1 MPARSVARYALRVQP
16 AELNSPATDRPLP
29 ALVVDGVGKRFS
41 LPVDRVQT
49 LKERALH
56 PIRSSE
62 RKHFEAL
69 HDLSFQIEKGEFF
82 GLVGRN
88 GSGKSTLLK
97 CIAGI
102 YRTDEGSIYY
112 DGTVTSFIELG
123 VGFNPEL
130 AALDNVVLNATL
142 LGLSPDEARSRYE
155 RVMDFAELWEFQN
168 LKLKNYS
175 SGMHVRLAFSVMLQI
190 DADILLIDEV
200 LAVGD
205 ASFQQKCFDEF
216 NHMRD
221 QHKTIIFVTHSMDSI
236 KRFCDRAAL
245 LDRGRMIAIGEPAEI
260 SDRYLALNFEA
271 DSVVA
276 EAPTTEIEY
285 SGARIADAWVEDEAG
300 ERRGGIKQGTAFSVH
315 VLVEFEKPAI
325 DPWLA
330 LSIENELHHVL
341 MVTASINQTS
351 KSGSFAAGERAHFAM
366 SCDCVFAPGRCDVTI
381 ESGPADS
388 PRRFFRGVKAA
399 SFVVTGENAFGADV
413 VIPHDFTVTPV
424 GRSEVGGRAIGS

>member
-1 MPARSVARYALRVQP
+1 MHPV
-16 AELNSPATDRPLP
+16 ELNSPATDGLLP
-29 ALVVDGVGKRFS
+29 ALVVDGVSKRFS
-41 LPVDRVQT
+41 LPADRVQT

-62 RKHFEAL
+62 RKRFEAL

-102 YRTDEGSIYY
+102 YRTDEGSIYR

-155 RVMDFAELWEFQN
+155 SVMNFAELWEFQN

-175 SGMHVRLAFSVMLQI
+175 SGMYVRLAFSVMLQI

-216 NHMRD
+216 NNMRD
-221 QHKTIIFVTHSMDSI
+221 QHKTIVFVTHGMDAV
-236 KRFCDRAAL
+236 KRFCDRVAL
-245 LDRGRMIAIGEPAEI
+245 LDHGRLVAIGKPAEI
-260 SDRYLALNFEA
+260 SEKYLALNFEA
-271 DSVVA
+271 DAVTTETMA
-276 EAPTTEIEY
+276 EEIEY
-285 SGARIADAWVEDEAG
+285 SGARVADAWVEDETG
-300 ERRGGIKQGTAFSVH
+300 ERRGGIKHGTTFSVH
-315 VLVEFEKPAI
+315 VLIEFEEPTI
-325 DPWLA
+325 EPWLGV
-330 LSIENELHHVL
+330 SIENELHHLL
-341 MVTASINQTS
+341 MLSASTDHLATT
-351 KSGSFAAGERAHFAM
+351 GSFAAGERAHFVM
-366 SCDCVFAPGRCDVTI
+366 SCDCVFAPGRCDVKI
-381 ESGPADS
+381 ESGPFGS
-388 PRRFFRGVKAA
+388 QKRFFRGKKVT
-399 SFVVTGENAFGADV
+399 SFVVTGDNAFGANV
-413 VIPHDFTVTPV
+413 VIPHNYTVEHV
-424 GRSEVGGRAIGS
+424 GRSEVGGRLVGS